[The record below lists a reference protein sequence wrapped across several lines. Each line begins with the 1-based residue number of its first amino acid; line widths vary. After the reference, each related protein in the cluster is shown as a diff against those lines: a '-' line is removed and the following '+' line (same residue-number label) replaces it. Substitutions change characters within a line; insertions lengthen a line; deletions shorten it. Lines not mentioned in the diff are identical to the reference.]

1 MENVTQ
7 AIMVALGIIITCILI
22 GLGIVSIGNIREAYN
37 TQNEGVVKLKQEYL
51 DDGLDRYNGVQ
62 VTGAEVL
69 NAIKALQGKYN
80 ITVKNDDL
88 NSLDIL
94 ASTDTSTLY
103 AKYKDSNG
111 KSNPMYVN
119 PNGIYYSV
127 LVESDNG
134 KSIKINFTKKAGT
147 AEDLGVSDQET
158 VELLKRKYLDILT
171 DFLNEIDT
179 RGQAILNDKFSEG
192 STYGQSSFTDA
203 LGKLEVNMPWTAT
216 SGTTLAYMNVQN
228 DLLSVLANYITEEM
242 NSDTAVDP
250 GGDDEDDDSYD
261 NSDDTEEVDY
271 VTKYLNVLH
280 KLTGSYGFYEED
292 NKLVFEKY
300 FGISSSLDLSG
311 FYITSTVTSES
322 ALGDSNKKE
331 LASNW
336 VFDKVAEDAFLNHA
350 TINTIKLAS
359 GLVLEDYAFRNAGI
373 TSIYLPADYTFTT
386 MSMFGD
392 DAFAGMS
399 TKGSEVTLY
408 IHEDDVVSID
418 KLTSTLNSISG
429 SVTFTPGESGN
440 QLGTIDLFGLKG
452 AKVVKYSS
460 TTSEIDGFT
469 FTIDD
474 KNATNPS
481 VTITGYVGS
490 AEHLVVPSTL
500 TDPST
505 GVIYDVRSI
514 VSNAF
519 EGMEFKS
526 VVINADENYNIPNRA
541 FAECKYLTSVV
552 INGVPRIQTGAFR
565 DCSSLSS
572 VTFAPNSATTDSDAI
587 YAKAFYGCAS
597 DLVFH
602 VYSTYNDTVTTT
614 TYNGNTAFPITSKAY
629 DLLTGFKTDITNKKE
644 YANYTIDIINK
655 DVDNTYANKPVGES
669 DTIGNW
675 ILTSIG
681 EQSFSIKPV
690 SGKANDLIDAS
701 GNLTI
706 PSTVMNGTVIYTVKQ
721 VAASAF
727 TTVNNLKSVTIEDG
741 ITSIAETAFRAC
753 GNLTTV
759 SMNVEAIGND
769 AFNSCV
775 ALTTIDYGDSLLTI
789 GEGAFS
795 GCTGLLSIKIPASVT
810 HIYSTAF
817 QGCKNATS
825 IVIGDDINGSDIRE
839 IHQQAFEGITA
850 LTDFTSYSVA
860 RSEEGYSLD
869 STMLDLS
876 GIPDGSTSASYTVH
890 LAYTASGG
898 LFADFKYGR
907 DCTIVEI

>member
-1 MENVTQ
+1 
-7 AIMVALGIIITCILI
+7 MVALGIIITCILI

-62 VTGAEVL
+62 ITGAEVL

-119 PNGIYYSV
+119 PNGVYYSV

-216 SGTTLAYMNVQN
+216 SGTTLAYMNVQD
-228 DLLSVLANYITEEM
+228 DLLNVLANYITEEM

-250 GGDDEDDDSYD
+250 GGDDDDDSD
-261 NSDDTEEVDY
+261 SDDDSDDDTEKVDY

-300 FGISSSLDLSG
+300 FGIASSLDLSG

-322 ALGDSNKKE
+322 ALGDSTKKE

-350 TINTIKLAS
+350 TINTIKLAN

-373 TSIYLPADYTFTT
+373 TSIYLPSGYTFET
-386 MSMFGD
+386 MTMFGD

-399 TKGSEVTLY
+399 TKGSEITLY
-408 IHEDDVVSID
+408 VHEDDVVSID
-418 KLTSTLNSISG
+418 KLSSTLNSISG
-429 SVTFTPGESGN
+429 SVTFTPNQAGT
-440 QLGTIDLFGLKG
+440 QLGTIDFFGIKG
-452 AKVVKYSS
+452 ARVVQYSS

-474 KNATNPS
+474 KTASNPS

-490 AEHLVVPSTL
+490 TENLVIPSTL

-505 GVIYDVRSI
+505 GVIYDVRGLSN
-514 VSNAF
+514 NAF
-519 EGMEFKS
+519 EGREFKS
-526 VVINADENYNIPNRA
+526 VVINANENYYIPNRA
-541 FAECKYLTSVV
+541 FATCAELTSVV
-552 INGVPRIQTGAFR
+552 LNGVTRVNAGAFR

-572 VTFAPNSATTDSDAI
+572 VTFAPNSATTDSNAI
-587 YAKAFYGCAS
+587 YASAFYGCS
-597 DLVFH
+597 KDLVFY

-614 TYNGNTAFPITSKAY
+614 NYNGNAAFPITSKAY
-629 DLLTGFKTDITNKKE
+629 DLLTGFKANTTHRKE
-644 YANYTIDIINK
+644 YEDYTIEIVNK

-669 DTIGNW
+669 VTIDNW

-690 SGKANDLIDAS
+690 SGKVNELIDAS

-706 PSTVMNGTVIYTVKQ
+706 PSTVMNGTEIYTVKQ
-721 VAASAF
+721 VATSAF
-727 TTVNNLKSVTIEDG
+727 TAVNNLKSVTIEDG
-741 ITSIAETAFRAC
+741 ITSIAETAFRSC

-759 SMNVEAIGND
+759 SMNVETIGKD

-775 ALTTIDYGDSLLTI
+775 ALTTYDFGDSLLTI

-795 GCTGLLSIKIPASVT
+795 GCTGLTSIKIPASVT

-825 IVIGDDINGSDIRE
+825 IVIGDDINASNIKE

-850 LTDFTSYSVA
+850 LSDFTSYSTA
-860 RSEEGYSLD
+860 RTSDEGYSLD

-890 LAYTASGG
+890 LVYTAKGG

-907 DCTIVEI
+907 DCTITEI